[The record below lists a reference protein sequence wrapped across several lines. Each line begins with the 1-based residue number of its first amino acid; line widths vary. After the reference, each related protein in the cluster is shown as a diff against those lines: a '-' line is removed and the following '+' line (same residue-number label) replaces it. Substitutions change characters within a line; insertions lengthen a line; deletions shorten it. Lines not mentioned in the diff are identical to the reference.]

1 MVTKSIQEITTVVL
15 KAVTLAMGVT
25 VVVLSC
31 MNAIT
36 ADTAIVLLGIGLACA
51 GAAMMGK
58 Q

>member
-1 MVTKSIQEITTVVL
+1 METKSIQEITTVVL
-15 KAVTLAMGVT
+15 RAVTLAMGVA

-31 MNAIT
+31 LNAIT
-36 ADTAIVLLGIGLACA
+36 ADKTIVLLGIGLTCA

>member
-1 MVTKSIQEITTVVL
+1 METKSIQEITTVVL
-15 KAVTLAMGVT
+15 RAVTLAMAVA

-31 MNAIT
+31 LNAIT
-36 ADTAIVLLGIGLACA
+36 ADKTIVLLGIGLACA

>member
-15 KAVTLAMGVT
+15 RAVTLAMGVA

-31 MNAIT
+31 LNAIT
-36 ADTAIVLLGIGLACA
+36 ADKTIVLLGIGLACA

>member
-1 MVTKSIQEITTVVL
+1 METKSIQEITTVVL
-15 KAVTLAMGVT
+15 RAVTLAMGVT

-31 MNAIT
+31 LNAIT
-36 ADTAIVLLGIGLACA
+36 ADKTIVLLGIGLACA

>member
-1 MVTKSIQEITTVVL
+1 METKSIQEITTVVL
-15 KAVTLAMGVT
+15 RAVTLAMGVA

-31 MNAIT
+31 LNAIT
-36 ADTAIVLLGIGLACA
+36 ADKTIVLLGIGLACA